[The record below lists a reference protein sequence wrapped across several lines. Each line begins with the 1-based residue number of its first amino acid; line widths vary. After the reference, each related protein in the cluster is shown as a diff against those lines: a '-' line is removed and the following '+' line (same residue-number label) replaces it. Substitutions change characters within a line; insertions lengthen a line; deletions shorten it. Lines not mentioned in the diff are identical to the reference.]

1 MSQSESKNSPLPGS
15 TSAPGGQGARPSD
28 GPPGTPPEVG
38 AGQPTRRP
46 TFLQRLWKEL
56 LEPIV
61 FAVLITQFVGT
72 VVGVDGVS
80 MMPNLRHHE
89 RVFLPK
95 YETWLHKIG
104 IGNFHRGDI
113 LIFKPPAAA
122 ETRSFLGLWN
132 YRPFLIKRLIGM
144 PGDKIRILRGVTYVN
159 EKALDAAFI
168 TDFWKQQGCW
178 DTESRIA
185 NLATNTGRS
194 IVPDRAEFTVP
205 KGQYFVQGDN
215 RTEGGSEDSRF
226 FGSIPLRDVAGRAT
240 AIIWPIM
247 RQETATYK
255 CGQNLDPGKMAT
267 FSGKSVLNWRG
278 LGRPPVFNTVPIP

>member
-1 MSQSESKNSPLPGS
+1 M
-15 TSAPGGQGARPSD
+15 
-28 GPPGTPPEVG
+28 PPEVA

-61 FAVLITQFVGT
+61 FAILITQFVGT

-89 RVFLPK
+89 RVFVPK
-95 YETWLHKIG
+95 YETWLHKVG

-122 ETRSFLGLWN
+122 ETRSFLGLWT
-132 YRPFLIKRLIGM
+132 YRPFLIKRLIGL

-159 EKALDAAFI
+159 GKALDAAFI

-178 DTESRIA
+178 DTESSAA
-185 NLATNTGRS
+185 NGTTLALRPNDQPEL
-194 IVPDRAEFTVP
+194 IVPT
-205 KGQYFVQGDN
+205 GQYFLQGDN
-215 RTEGGSEDSRF
+215 RTESGSEDSRF
-226 FGSIPLRDVAGRAT
+226 FGTIPLRDVAGRAT

-247 RQETATYK
+247 RQEVSKYDCNWPRDDLKTPDGKDKASDPANAT
-255 CGQNLDPGKMAT
+255 T

-278 LGRPPVFNTVPIP
+278 LGRPPVFNTVPNP